1 MTQGRLT
8 PPTLPATALPE
19 TLALDAGLMVDPVTG
34 AIQPNIS
41 MSVNNLVIPGEGAFS
56 AAGLADITQEPFT
69 YARWLNPT
77 VRALETRMAALEGAE
92 DALAFATGVAAI
104 AGTFLTLLKQGDHL
118 VISDV
123 TYAGAAELARA
134 ILPDFGIEVTPVNL
148 SLPGALQAALRP
160 NTRLVHCE
168 SPCNPIL
175 RLTDLEQVAQIA
187 HAHGALVSVDSTL
200 ATPVATQPIKLGVDL
215 VIHSLTKFING
226 HGDALGG
233 IVAGRKDL
241 IARMRGRAGVYL
253 GAAMPAMNAWL
264 ILRGIDTLFPRMRQ
278 IAVTAQQVA
287 TFLESHPNVSR
298 VIYPGLP
305 SHPQHALAQRQ
316 MAMPGGMIFFQ
327 TADPAAM
334 ARQLAARLQ
343 VMHYAFS
350 LGHQRSI
357 IVMLDTADMMQG
369 SYALTPDQLADYRS
383 YAGDGGF
390 RLSIGLE
397 ATDDLIRDLDQALAG

>member
-1 MTQGRLT
+1 MNRK
-8 PPTLPATALPE
+8 TALPPGLPDFVQPA
-19 TLALDAGLMVDPVTG
+19 TMALDAGLMIDPVTG

-41 MSVNNLVIPGEGAFS
+41 MSVNNVVVPGEGAFS
-56 AAGLADITQEPFT
+56 AAGLGDITQEPFT

-92 DALAFATGVAAI
+92 DALAFATGVAAL
-104 AGTFLTLLKQGDHL
+104 AGMFLTLLKQGDHL
-118 VISDV
+118 IISDV
-123 TYAGAAELARA
+123 TYAGAAELARK

-148 SLPGALQAALRP
+148 TRPGALAAAMRP

-175 RLTDLEQVAQIA
+175 RLTDLAEVARIA
-187 HAHGALVSVDSTL
+187 HAQGALVSVDSTL
-200 ATPVATQPIKLGVDL
+200 ATPVATRPLMLGVDL
-215 VIHSLTKFING
+215 VMHSLTKFING

-233 IVAGRKDL
+233 IVAGKQSV

-278 IAVTAQQVA
+278 ITDSAQQVA
-287 TFLESHPNVSR
+287 AFLEGHPKVTR
-298 VIYPGLP
+298 VIFPGLA
-305 SHPQHALAQRQ
+305 SHPQHELATRQ
-316 MAMPGGMIFFQ
+316 MDVPGGMIFFQ
-327 TADPAAM
+327 TDDPPAM
-334 ARQLAARLQ
+334 ARKIAARLR

-357 IVMLDTADMMQG
+357 IVLLETAQMMEG
-369 SYALTPDQLADYRS
+369 SYGLNPEQLADYRAF
-383 YAGDGGF
+383 AGDGGF

-397 ATDDLIRDLDQALAG
+397 AAADLIRDLDQALTA

>member
-1 MTQGRLT
+1 MK
-8 PPTLPATALPE
+8 PNPAMPSTLPDSVQPA
-19 TLALDAGLMVDPVTG
+19 TLALDAGLMIDPVTG

-41 MSVNNLVIPGEGAFS
+41 MSVNNLVVPGEGAFS
-56 AAGLADITQEPFT
+56 AAGLGDITQEPFT

-77 VRALETRMAALEGAE
+77 VRSLETRMAALEGAE
-92 DALAFATGVAAI
+92 DALAFSTGVAAL
-104 AGTFLTLLKQGDHL
+104 AGIFLTVLKQGDHL

-123 TYAGAAELARA
+123 TYAGAAELARN

-148 SLPGALQAALRP
+148 SVPGALEAAMRP

-175 RLTDLEQVAQIA
+175 RLTDLAEVARIA
-187 HAHGALVSVDSTL
+187 HARGALVSVDSTL
-200 ATPVATQPIKLGVDL
+200 ATPVATRPLTLGVDL
-215 VIHSLTKFING
+215 VMHSLTKFING

-233 IVAGRKDL
+233 IVAGRREL
-241 IARMRGRAGVYL
+241 VSRLRGRAGVYL

-278 IAVTAQQVA
+278 IADSAQRVA
-287 TFLESHPNVSR
+287 AFLETHPGVTR
-298 VIYPGLP
+298 VIYPGLA
-305 SHPQHALAQRQ
+305 SHPQHDLATRQ
-316 MAMPGGMIFFQ
+316 MDLPGGMIFFQ
-327 TADPAAM
+327 TKETAAM
-334 ARQLAARLQ
+334 ARQLAARLR

-357 IVMLDTADMMQG
+357 IVLLETDHMMQG
-369 SYALTPDQLADYRS
+369 SYGLEPDQLADYRA

-397 ATDDLIRDLDQALAG
+397 APDDLIRDLDQALRA

>member
-77 VRALETRMAALEGAE
+77 VRALESRMAALEGAE

-118 VISDV
+118 IISDV

-287 TFLESHPNVSR
+287 VFLESHPYVTR

-383 YAGDGGF
+383 YSGDGGF

-397 ATDDLIRDLDQALAG
+397 AADDLIRDLDQALAG